1 MNRLSNPSR
10 LVRPLAA
17 GVVLIVLSKSLMVYL
32 DYLPPNFSSD
42 FLQGRRSYF
51 FSGYHVAFYAHI
63 LSGPLALLCA
73 TILMSDTF
81 RRRWPLWHRRLGRL
95 EVAVVL
101 LAVAPSGLWMAGHA
115 ASGAAAAT
123 GLALL
128 ALLTAACAALGW
140 RAAVQSRFREHERWM
155 WRTYLLLASAIVL
168 RLMGGLATVAGVS
181 AAWFNPAAV
190 WASWILPLAAYE
202 LSLWIGPSI
211 RSVSGRRSPGRPSRA
226 SALHG
231 GQRL

>member
-1 MNRLSNPSR
+1 MTMNRLNTPSR

-17 GVVLIVLSKSLMVYL
+17 AVVLIVLSKSLMAYR

-51 FSGYHVAFYAHI
+51 FGGYHVAFYAHI
-63 LSGPLALLCA
+63 LSGPLALLVA

-81 RRRWPLWHRRLGRL
+81 RRRWPLWHRRFGRL

-101 LAVAPSGLWMAGHA
+101 LAVAPSGLWMARY
-115 ASGAAAAT
+115 AAAGPVAAV
-123 GLALL
+123 GLAVL

-140 RAAVQSRFREHERWM
+140 RAAVRNRFHDHERWM

-190 WASWILPLAAYE
+190 WASWVVPLAAHE
-202 LSLWIGPSI
+202 LSVWIGPSI
-211 RSVSGRRSPGRPSRA
+211 RGVSGCRSPGRPSRA
-226 SALHG
+226 
-231 GQRL
+231 